1 MTRSFFNYL
10 RIISRNGD
18 RKKEKSEIQP
28 AAKHSWTTLRMSR
41 PLFVVSYWQVS
52 SNEKEEKF
60 ASNDNLILGF
70 HQQILAMR
78 LLRAVLPSW
87 DVTKESSRMSE
98 VVAKLF
104 ALLGR
109 VLMTCHGS
117 LPIQPPSGLFCVR
130 LKSYLTLIP
139 FSDPVGFGLVLIGG
153 RYSQRSPC
161 RHLALKICKF

>member
-1 MTRSFFNYL
+1 
-10 RIISRNGD
+10 
-18 RKKEKSEIQP
+18 
-28 AAKHSWTTLRMSR
+28 
-41 PLFVVSYWQVS
+41 
-52 SNEKEEKF
+52 
-60 ASNDNLILGF
+60 
-70 HQQILAMR
+70 MR

-161 RHLALKICKF
+161 RHLALKMCKSRMTTRRRFSQCLVAQGVYLVLTVSPLLKSKGLYLQGQYGQTHKFMAKIRMFVPL

>member
-1 MTRSFFNYL
+1 
-10 RIISRNGD
+10 
-18 RKKEKSEIQP
+18 
-28 AAKHSWTTLRMSR
+28 
-41 PLFVVSYWQVS
+41 
-52 SNEKEEKF
+52 
-60 ASNDNLILGF
+60 
-70 HQQILAMR
+70 
-78 LLRAVLPSW
+78 
-87 DVTKESSRMSE
+87 MSE

-161 RHLALKICKF
+161 RHLALKMCKFEVESDYEKEIFSMPSSSGCLSRPHSLPPPQI